1 MYDKHLFLDLQ
12 SSVHAVLEFVSPE
25 NVTEGIQL
33 FDEVRLLPE
42 DHKAKADMLEVDLV
56 NDIIYQFLL
65 SPFSCTELTSF
76 SLFGI
81 HENRLRKWRFIA

>member
-33 FDEVRLLPE
+33 IDEVRLLPE
-42 DHKAKADMLEVDLV
+42 DHKAKADLLEVDLV
-56 NDIIYQFLL
+56 MIFTSSCFLL
-65 SPFSCTELTSF
+65 LVAPNLTSF

-81 HENRLRKWRFIA
+81 H